1 MLTSELAGRWNL
13 SLDTT
18 VETEINIRIFPLLR
32 INMFHSFLLH
42 DILLMSLFKFRLN
55 PDILSFA
62 LNISL
67 LSNVDYNFNY
77 GMQVV
82 YIHI

>member
-18 VETEINIRIFPLLR
+18 VETEINIRIFPTLR
-32 INMFHSFLLH
+32 INMFHFFLLH

-62 LNISL
+62 VNILL
-67 LSNVDYNFNY
+67 LSNVDCNFSY
-77 GMQVV
+77 GTQVIN
-82 YIHI
+82 IHI